1 VKSRWRI
8 LAALALVSTL
18 PMSWPVAAEPP
29 AEDQGLTT
37 QAFVIHHKD
46 PDDVV
51 ALIRPA
57 LSEDA
62 AILIQSRIRTLSVT
76 DHQPNLDAVDALI
89 RSFDLPPRDVSMT
102 INLLRASRDLKGSK
116 ARVLPGQLPLSLREV
131 TNWLD
136 YELLGGMTIQISESE
151 ESTLRLGDEYR
162 VRFQVNLVD
171 DRNERIRLKSFVLER
186 RVAEALGG
194 ESYVSL
200 FDTVVNLK
208 SGTPYVFGATRG
220 KGAQRA
226 IFLTITARIA
236 P

>member
-1 VKSRWRI
+1 MRSRWQ
-8 LAALALVSTL
+8 LLSASALALAL
-18 PMSWPVAAEPP
+18 ALSWPMAGELP
-29 AEDQGLTT
+29 AEEEGLTT
-37 QAFVIHHKD
+37 RAFVIHHKD

-57 LSEDA
+57 LSEDST
-62 AILIQSRIRTLSVT
+62 ILIQSRIRTLTVT
-76 DHQPNLDAVDALI
+76 DHSSNIDAVDALI
-89 RSFDLPPRDVSMT
+89 RSFDLPPRDVSLI

-116 ARVLPGQLPLSLREV
+116 ARIHPGQLPLSLRNV
-131 TNWLD
+131 TKWVD
-136 YELLGGMTIQISESE
+136 YELLGGMTIQTSESE

-162 VRFQVNLVD
+162 VRFKVSMVD
-171 DRNERIRLKSFVLER
+171 DRNERIRLNRFVLER
-186 RVAEALGG
+186 RVAQATGG
-194 ESYVSL
+194 ETYVPL

-220 KGAQRA
+220 RDAQRA

>member
-1 VKSRWRI
+1 MAGGRIFSLLALACI
-8 LAALALVSTL
+8 LAMPWS
-18 PMSWPVAAEPP
+18 VAAESQ
-29 AEDQGLTT
+29 AEEPGLSTR
-37 QAFVIHHKD
+37 AFEIHHKD

-51 ALIRPA
+51 MLIRPA
-57 LSEDA
+57 LSVDSS
-62 AILIQSRIRTLSVT
+62 ILIQSRIRTLTVT
-76 DHQPNLDAVDALI
+76 DHSPNLDAVDALI

-116 ARVLPGQLPLSLREV
+116 ARVLPGQLPLSLRQV

-136 YELLGGMTIQISESE
+136 YELLGGMTIQASESE
-151 ESTLRLGDEYR
+151 ESTLRLGDQYR
-162 VRFQVNLVD
+162 VRFLVELVD

-186 RVAEALGG
+186 RVAAAAGD
-194 ESYVSL
+194 ESFVSL

-220 KGAQRA
+220 KDAPRA